1 VDQKAIKTKMGAD
14 QLVRMQTIAAKRT
27 IVQPDRSRRANAI
40 GTEFEPPRSMKLR
53 GVGLTLVL
61 VALSRTAPVDP
72 IDDAL
77 LSLLVWT
84 SLALVVAPY
93 NDGLPVAVARFRH
106 HRAVNKLTAS

>member
-1 VDQKAIKTKMGAD
+1 
-14 QLVRMQTIAAKRT
+14 
-27 IVQPDRSRRANAI
+27 
-40 GTEFEPPRSMKLR
+40 MKLR

-61 VALSRTAPVDP
+61 VALSRTAPVHA

-84 SLALVVAPY
+84 SLALVVTPY

-106 HRAVNKLTAS
+106 RRHRAVNQLAAS